1 MKVVFIIV
9 VVIVVICIIAYK
21 VQQNK
26 EQEEE
31 SNQNDG
37 GQDPRGL
44 QLYQQLTGWQY
55 DPTLDP
61 FPQIPLV
68 DALSP
73 SANNSYFTNE
83 PNIQFSL
90 EDIIL
95 KYLYPDIYYYFL
107 QNQIYAD
114 VRKTNMLFDKL
125 NVLGSGSQSL
135 RYRNEDLIKAEL
147 GMEDFSQLFNEYLFP
162 EIRNVVDKFC
172 PLTYKF
178 RMNAIDPKYAYQY
191 SAGNVTPKS
200 VIEEFELKIFLSNN
214 QSEIKQAEKNIYEND
229 DMRRIKQLVES
240 IPPKIKA
247 IDSFNNQLQGVI
259 NEYEEKAI
267 KTIEVSY
274 GSVLQN
280 VNISREMY
288 FRSFNTISANF
299 ASKINA
305 VVATACDTSVKKVA
319 GLINQKQDL
328 INKNIAD
335 RDKYVQLINKLK
347 KQYDDEFALQ
357 KIKEINQD
365 VNSQMDD
372 TSDLAQK
379 EEGNINIQSI
389 IGDIDQLDQEVNER
403 RNYEIEHGQI
413 EI

>member
-61 FPQIPLV
+61 YPQIPLV
-68 DALSP
+68 DELIP
-73 SANNSYFTNE
+73 TANKSFYYNE
-83 PNIQFSL
+83 SNIQFSL
-90 EDIIL
+90 EDVLL
-95 KYLYPDIYYYFL
+95 KYLYPDIYYCFL
-107 QNQIYAD
+107 KNQLLTD
-114 VRKTNMLFDKL
+114 DRKSMMLLNKL
-125 NVLGSGSQSL
+125 SILISGTSL
-135 RYRNEDLIKAEL
+135 QMRHSELLMAMEGLEDSTE
-147 GMEDFSQLFNEYLFP
+147 SFNTFILP
-162 EIRNVVDKFC
+162 EIRNVVDQFC

-200 VIEEFELKIFLSNN
+200 VIEELELNIFLSNN

-328 INKNIAD
+328 INKNNVD